1 MSAVISDM
9 PDTRMRTKDMPNA
22 RPINRLATPGVLTPV
37 LTTRAS
43 SAPNATI
50 TPPTRERIKK
60 AHGCAAFSTAMAATR
75 STIAPTVSG
84 SKGSSGARSV
94 VTTPVGNAVT
104 VPAVAELGS
113 GCAGALMV
121 IRVRLSVR
129 C

>member
-43 SAPNATI
+43 STPKATI
-50 TPPTRERIKK
+50 APPTNERIRN
-60 AHGCAAFSTAMAATR
+60 AHGCAAFSTAMAETR
-75 STIAPTVSG
+75 STMAPTVSG
-84 SKGSSGARSV
+84 SKGSAVPPSPA
-94 VTTPVGNAVT
+94 TAAGNAVT
-104 VPAVAELGS
+104 VSTTATAPWRCGAE
-113 GCAGALMV
+113 ALIV
-121 IRVRLSVR
+121 IGVRLSSR